1 MRRSSL
7 ERSKHGRSNDGAVPQ
22 VENTTPLDDDY
33 DVNIRLAGSGV
44 VHGIAHF
51 IQIFVF
57 KMGILDGAP
66 GLMISICKGLGSFL
80 KYAKLAE
87 INRKAANE

>member
-7 ERSKHGRSNDGAVPQ
+7 ERSKHGRSNNGAVPQ

-44 VHGIAHF
+44 VYDIARPNKSTSSTGKCSDRSNDRR
-51 IQIFVF
+51 ICGV
-57 KMGILDGAP
+57 DGT
-66 GLMISICKGLGSFL
+66 
-80 KYAKLAE
+80 
-87 INRKAANE
+87 